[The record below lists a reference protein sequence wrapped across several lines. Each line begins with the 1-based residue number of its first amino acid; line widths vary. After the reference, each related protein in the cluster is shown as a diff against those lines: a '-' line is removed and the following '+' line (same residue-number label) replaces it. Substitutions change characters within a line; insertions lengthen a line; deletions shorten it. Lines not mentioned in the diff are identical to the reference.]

1 MATSEAPGHV
11 NLRMDSKTL
20 SVLIADDE
28 PTVLDALTTVLTRL
42 GYNVAGT
49 ARDGA
54 EAVELVRTTP
64 ADFLVLD
71 VSMPVMDG
79 LEAARVIVA
88 EKPLPIIISTGVTD
102 ELTIEAARLVPVQ
115 AFLTKPFRKEQLR
128 ASIAI
133 ALTQWEHQ
141 REAERKLQL
150 LLESANSPAASVPA
164 VPRVSEEAARQFG
177 LTRREYEVLCRIAEG
192 KSNAEIGEAIGAA
205 TRTVDK
211 HVEHIFDKLAV
222 KTRTAAVARA
232 LHMAA

>member
-1 MATSEAPGHV
+1 
-11 NLRMDSKTL
+11 MDPKTL

-28 PTVLDALTTVLTRL
+28 STVLEALTTVLTRL

-54 EAVELVRTTP
+54 EALELVRSTP
-64 ADFLVLD
+64 ADFIVLD
-71 VSMPVMDG
+71 ISMPVMDG
-79 LEAARVIVA
+79 IEAARAIVA

-102 ELTIEAARLVPVQ
+102 EVTIEAARQVPVQ

-141 REAERKLQL
+141 LEAERRLQS
-150 LLESANSPAASVPA
+150 LLESQGSAGVAA
-164 VPRVSEEAARQFG
+164 VPRISEEAARQFG
-177 LTRREYEVLCRIAEG
+177 LTRREFEVLCRIAEG

>member
-1 MATSEAPGHV
+1 
-11 NLRMDSKTL
+11 MDSKTL

-28 PTVLDALTTVLTRL
+28 TTVLEALTSVLTRL
-42 GYNVAGT
+42 GYHVAGT

-54 EAVELVRTTP
+54 EAVELVRKTP

-71 VSMPVMDG
+71 ISMPVMDG
-79 LEAARVIVA
+79 IEAARVIVA

-102 ELTIEAARLVPVQ
+102 ELTIEAARQVPVQ

-141 REAERKLQL
+141 LEAARKLQT
-150 LLESANSPAASVPA
+150 LLESASSSSANA
-164 VPRVSEEAARQFG
+164 VPRISEEAARQFG
-177 LTRREYEVLCRIAEG
+177 LTRREFEVLCRIAEG

>member
-1 MATSEAPGHV
+1 ME
-11 NLRMDSKTL
+11 SKTL

-28 PTVLDALTTVLTRL
+28 STVLDALTTVLTRL
-42 GYNVAGT
+42 GYKVVGT

-71 VSMPVMDG
+71 ISMPVMDG
-79 LEAARVIVA
+79 IEAARIIAA

-102 ELTIEAARLVPVQ
+102 DVTIEAARQIPVQ

-141 REAERKLQL
+141 LEAERRLQS
-150 LLESANSPAASVPA
+150 LLESGGGSGPPMI
-164 VPRVSEEAARQFG
+164 PRISEEAARQFG
-177 LTRREYEVLCRIAEG
+177 LTKREFEVLCKIAEG
-192 KSNAEIGEAIGAA
+192 KSNAEIGESIGAA

>member
-1 MATSEAPGHV
+1 
-11 NLRMDSKTL
+11 
-20 SVLIADDE
+20 
-28 PTVLDALTTVLTRL
+28 
-42 GYNVAGT
+42 
-49 ARDGA
+49 
-54 EAVELVRTTP
+54 
-64 ADFLVLD
+64 
-71 VSMPVMDG
+71 MPVMDG
-79 LEAARVIVA
+79 IEAARIIAA
-88 EKPLPIIISTGVTD
+88 EKPLPIIISTGITD
-102 ELTIEAARLVPVQ
+102 EVTIEAARRVPVQ

-141 REAERKLQL
+141 LEAERKLQS
-150 LLESANSPAASVPA
+150 LLEASSANS

-177 LTRREYEVLCRIAEG
+177 LTKREFEVLCRIAEG
-192 KSNAEIGEAIGAA
+192 KSNAEIGETIGAA

>member
-1 MATSEAPGHV
+1 
-11 NLRMDSKTL
+11 MDSKTL

-28 PTVLDALTTVLTRL
+28 STVLEALTTVLTRL
-42 GYNVAGT
+42 GYHVAGT

-54 EAVELVRTTP
+54 EAVELVRNTP

-71 VSMPVMDG
+71 ISMPVMDG
-79 LEAARVIVA
+79 IEAARVIVA

-102 ELTIEAARLVPVQ
+102 DVTIEAARQVPVQ

-141 REAERKLQL
+141 LEAERKLQS
-150 LLESANSPAASVPA
+150 LLESGSQNHAST
-164 VPRVSEEAARQFG
+164 VPRISEEAARQFG
-177 LTRREYEVLCRIAEG
+177 LTRREFEVLCRIAEG
-192 KSNAEIGEAIGAA
+192 KSNAEIGETIGAA

>member
-1 MATSEAPGHV
+1 MEP
-11 NLRMDSKTL
+11 KTL

-28 PTVLDALTTVLTRL
+28 ATVIEALTTVLTRL
-42 GYNVAGT
+42 GYQVVGT

-54 EAVELVRTTP
+54 EAVELVRKVP

-71 VSMPVMDG
+71 ISMPVMDG
-79 LEAARVIVA
+79 IEAARAIVA
-88 EKPLPIIISTGVTD
+88 EKALPIIISTGVTD
-102 ELTIEAARLVPVQ
+102 DLTIEAARQVPVQ
-115 AFLTKPFRKEQLR
+115 AFLTKPFGKEQLR

-141 REAERKLQL
+141 LESERKLQSL
-150 LLESANSPAASVPA
+150 LDSASSSGVSN
-164 VPRVSEEAARQFG
+164 VPRISEEAARQFG
-177 LTRREYEVLCRIAEG
+177 LTRREFEVLCRIAEG
-192 KSNAEIGEAIGAA
+192 KSNAEIGETIGAA

>member
-1 MATSEAPGHV
+1 
-11 NLRMDSKTL
+11 MDSKTL

-28 PTVLDALTTVLTRL
+28 TTVLEALTTVLTRL
-42 GYNVAGT
+42 GYNVVGT

-54 EAVELVRTTP
+54 EAVEMVRSTP

-71 VSMPVMDG
+71 ISMPVMDG
-79 LEAARVIVA
+79 IEAARVIAA

-102 ELTIEAARLVPVQ
+102 ELTIEAARQVPVQ

-141 REAERKLQL
+141 QEAERKLQSL
-150 LLESANSPAASVPA
+150 LDSGSSHETLA
-164 VPRVSEEAARQFG
+164 VPRISEEAARQFG

>member
-1 MATSEAPGHV
+1 
-11 NLRMDSKTL
+11 MDSKTL

-28 PTVLDALTTVLTRL
+28 TTVLEALTTVLTRL
-42 GYNVAGT
+42 GYNVVGT

-54 EAVELVRTTP
+54 EAVEMVRTIP

-71 VSMPVMDG
+71 ISMPVMDG
-79 LEAARVIVA
+79 IEAARVIVA
-88 EKPLPIIISTGVTD
+88 EKSIPIIISTGVTD
-102 ELTIEAARLVPVQ
+102 ELTIEAARQVPVQ

-141 REAERKLQL
+141 LEAERKLQSL
-150 LLESANSPAASVPA
+150 LDSGTSAAVNA
-164 VPRVSEEAARQFG
+164 VPRISEEAARQFG
-177 LTRREYEVLCRIAEG
+177 LTRREFEVLCRIAEG
-192 KSNAEIGEAIGAA
+192 KSNAEIGETIGAA

>member
-1 MATSEAPGHV
+1 VTALARAFHV
-11 NLRMDSKTL
+11 YLRMDSKTL

-28 PTVLDALTTVLTRL
+28 TTVLEALTTVLTRL

-54 EAVELVRTTP
+54 EAVELVRSTP

-71 VSMPVMDG
+71 ISMPVMDG
-79 LEAARVIVA
+79 IEAARVIVA

-102 ELTIEAARLVPVQ
+102 DVTIEAARQVPVQ

-141 REAERKLQL
+141 LEAERKLQS
-150 LLESANSPAASVPA
+150 LLESNTSAPA
-164 VPRVSEEAARQFG
+164 VPRISEEAARQFG
-177 LTRREYEVLCRIAEG
+177 LTRREFEVLCRIAEG
-192 KSNAEIGEAIGAA
+192 KSNAEIGETIGAA

>member
-1 MATSEAPGHV
+1 ME
-11 NLRMDSKTL
+11 SKTL

-28 PTVLDALTTVLTRL
+28 TTVLEALATVLTRL
-42 GYNVAGT
+42 GYLVAGT

-54 EAVELVRTTP
+54 EAVELVRSTP

-71 VSMPVMDG
+71 ISMPVMDG
-79 LEAARVIVA
+79 IEAARVIVA

-102 ELTIEAARLVPVQ
+102 EVTIEAARQVPVQ

-141 REAERKLQL
+141 REAERKLQS
-150 LLESANSPAASVPA
+150 LLESGSASSGSVP
-164 VPRVSEEAARQFG
+164 RISEEAARQFG
-177 LTRREYEVLCRIAEG
+177 LTRREFEVLCRIAEG
-192 KSNAEIGEAIGAA
+192 KSNAEIGETIGAA

>member
-1 MATSEAPGHV
+1 
-11 NLRMDSKTL
+11 MDSKIL

-28 PTVLDALTTVLTRL
+28 STVLDALTSVLTRL
-42 GYNVAGT
+42 GYHVAGT

-54 EAVELVRTTP
+54 EAVELVRNTP
-64 ADFLVLD
+64 ADFIVLD
-71 VSMPVMDG
+71 ISMPVMDG
-79 LEAARVIVA
+79 IEAARVIAA
-88 EKPLPIIISTGVTD
+88 EKPIPIIISTGITD
-102 ELTIEAARLVPVQ
+102 EPTIEAARQIPVQ

-141 REAERKLQL
+141 LEAERRLKS
-150 LLESANSPAASVPA
+150 LLESNSALNAHA
-164 VPRVSEEAARQFG
+164 VPRISEEAARQFG
-177 LTRREYEVLCRIAEG
+177 LTRREFEVLCRIAEG
-192 KSNAEIGEAIGAA
+192 KSNAEIGETIGAA

>member
-1 MATSEAPGHV
+1 
-11 NLRMDSKTL
+11 
-20 SVLIADDE
+20 
-28 PTVLDALTTVLTRL
+28 
-42 GYNVAGT
+42 
-49 ARDGA
+49 
-54 EAVELVRTTP
+54 
-64 ADFLVLD
+64 
-71 VSMPVMDG
+71 MPVMDG
-79 LEAARVIVA
+79 IEAARVIVA
-88 EKPLPIIISTGVTD
+88 EKPLPIIISTGITD
-102 ELTIEAARLVPVQ
+102 DLTIEAARQVPVQ

-141 REAERKLQL
+141 LEAERKLQS
-150 LLESANSPAASVPA
+150 LLEASSSSSAMA
-164 VPRVSEEAARQFG
+164 VPRISEEAARQFG

-192 KSNAEIGEAIGAA
+192 KSNAEIGETIGAA

>member
-1 MATSEAPGHV
+1 MD
-11 NLRMDSKTL
+11 DSKTL

-28 PTVLDALTTVLTRL
+28 ATVLEALTTVLTRL
-42 GYNVAGT
+42 GYRVAGT

-54 EAVELVRTTP
+54 EAVEMVRTIP

-71 VSMPVMDG
+71 ISMPVMDG
-79 LEAARVIVA
+79 IEAARLIVA
-88 EKPLPIIISTGVTD
+88 EKPIPIIISTGVTD
-102 ELTIEAARLVPVQ
+102 ELTIEAARQVPVQ

-141 REAERKLQL
+141 QEAERKLQSL
-150 LLESANSPAASVPA
+150 LDSSSSATTAMA
-164 VPRVSEEAARQFG
+164 VPRISEEAARQFG

-192 KSNAEIGEAIGAA
+192 KSNAEIGETIGAA

>member
-1 MATSEAPGHV
+1 
-11 NLRMDSKTL
+11 MDSKTL

-28 PTVLDALTTVLTRL
+28 TTVLEALTTVLTRL

-54 EAVELVRTTP
+54 EALELVRSTP
-64 ADFLVLD
+64 ADFIVLD
-71 VSMPVMDG
+71 ISMPVMDG
-79 LEAARVIVA
+79 IEAARAIVA

-102 ELTIEAARLVPVQ
+102 EVTIEAARQVPVQ

-141 REAERKLQL
+141 LEAERRLQS
-150 LLESANSPAASVPA
+150 LLELQSSAGISA

-177 LTRREYEVLCRIAEG
+177 LTRREFEVLCRIAEG

>member
-1 MATSEAPGHV
+1 
-11 NLRMDSKTL
+11 MDAKTL

-28 PTVLDALTTVLTRL
+28 TTVLDALTTVLTRL
-42 GYNVAGT
+42 GYHVAGT

-54 EAVELVRTTP
+54 EAVELVRSTP

-71 VSMPVMDG
+71 ISMPVMDG
-79 LEAARVIVA
+79 IEAARVIVA
-88 EKPLPIIISTGVTD
+88 EKPLPIIISTAVTD
-102 ELTIEAARLVPVQ
+102 DVTIEAARQIPVQ

-141 REAERKLQL
+141 LEAQRRLQS
-150 LLESANSPAASVPA
+150 LLESSSSSSANA
-164 VPRVSEEAARQFG
+164 VPRISEEAARQFG
-177 LTRREYEVLCRIAEG
+177 LTRREFEVLCRIAEG

>member
-1 MATSEAPGHV
+1 
-11 NLRMDSKTL
+11 MDPKTL

-28 PTVLDALTTVLTRL
+28 TVVLDALTTVLTRL
-42 GYNVAGT
+42 GYHVAGT

-54 EAVELVRTTP
+54 EAVELVRNTP

-71 VSMPVMDG
+71 ISMPVMDG
-79 LEAARVIVA
+79 LEAARIIVA

-102 ELTIEAARLVPVQ
+102 DVTIEAARLVPVQ

-141 REAERKLQL
+141 LEAERKLQS
-150 LLESANSPAASVPA
+150 LLESSNASA
-164 VPRVSEEAARQFG
+164 GGVPRVSEEAARQFG
-177 LTRREYEVLCRIAEG
+177 LTRREFEVLCRIAEG
-192 KSNAEIGEAIGAA
+192 KSNAEIGETIGAA

-232 LHMAA
+232 LHLAA

>member
-1 MATSEAPGHV
+1 MEP
-11 NLRMDSKTL
+11 KTL

-28 PTVLDALTTVLTRL
+28 TTVLEALTTVLTRL
-42 GYNVAGT
+42 GYHVAGT

-54 EAVELVRTTP
+54 EAVELVRRIP

-71 VSMPVMDG
+71 ISMPVMDG
-79 LEAARVIVA
+79 IEAARAIVA
-88 EKPLPIIISTGVTD
+88 EHPLPIIISTGVTD
-102 ELTIEAARLVPVQ
+102 DLTIEAARQVPVQ
-115 AFLTKPFRKEQLR
+115 AFLTKPFGKEQLR

-141 REAERKLQL
+141 LEAERKLRSL
-150 LLESANSPAASVPA
+150 LDSGTSAAVNA
-164 VPRVSEEAARQFG
+164 VPRISEEAARQFG
-177 LTRREYEVLCRIAEG
+177 LTRREFEVLCRIAEG
-192 KSNAEIGEAIGAA
+192 KSNAEIGEVIGAA

>member
-1 MATSEAPGHV
+1 
-11 NLRMDSKTL
+11 MDSKTL

-28 PTVLDALTTVLTRL
+28 TTVLEALTTVLTRL

-54 EAVELVRTTP
+54 EAVELVRNTP

-71 VSMPVMDG
+71 ISMPVMDG
-79 LEAARVIVA
+79 IEAARVIVA

-102 ELTIEAARLVPVQ
+102 ELTIEAARQVPVQ

-141 REAERKLQL
+141 REAERKLQS
-150 LLESANSPAASVPA
+150 LLESGSSSSVAA
-164 VPRVSEEAARQFG
+164 VPRISEEAARQFG
-177 LTRREYEVLCRIAEG
+177 LTRREFEVLCRIAEG
-192 KSNAEIGEAIGAA
+192 KSNAEIGETIGAA

>member
-1 MATSEAPGHV
+1 M
-11 NLRMDSKTL
+11 
-20 SVLIADDE
+20 
-28 PTVLDALTTVLTRL
+28 TTVLTRL

-54 EAVELVRTTP
+54 EAVELVRSTP

-71 VSMPVMDG
+71 ISMPVMDG
-79 LEAARVIVA
+79 IEAARVIVA

-102 ELTIEAARLVPVQ
+102 DVTIEAARQVPVQ
-115 AFLTKPFRKEQLR
+115 AFLTKPFRKELLR

-141 REAERKLQL
+141 LEAERKLQS
-150 LLESANSPAASVPA
+150 LLESNTSAPA
-164 VPRVSEEAARQFG
+164 VPRISEEAARQFG
-177 LTRREYEVLCRIAEG
+177 LTRREFEVLCRIAEG
-192 KSNAEIGEAIGAA
+192 KSNAEIGETIGAA

>member
-1 MATSEAPGHV
+1 ME
-11 NLRMDSKTL
+11 SKTL
-20 SVLIADDE
+20 SVLIADDD
-28 PTVLDALTTVLTRL
+28 PTVLEALATVLTRL
-42 GYNVAGT
+42 GYHVAGT

-54 EAVELVRTTP
+54 EVVELVRSTP

-71 VSMPVMDG
+71 ISMPVMDG
-79 LEAARVIVA
+79 IEAARVIAA
-88 EKPLPIIISTGVTD
+88 EKPLPIIISTGITD
-102 ELTIEAARLVPVQ
+102 DLTIEAARRVPVQ

-141 REAERKLQL
+141 LEAARKLQSL
-150 LLESANSPAASVPA
+150 LDSNSASANS
-164 VPRVSEEAARQFG
+164 VPRISEEAARQFG
-177 LTRREYEVLCRIAEG
+177 LTKREFEVLCRIAEG

>member
-1 MATSEAPGHV
+1 
-11 NLRMDSKTL
+11 MDSKKL
-20 SVLIADDE
+20 AVLIADDE
-28 PTVLDALTTVLTRL
+28 ATVLEALTTVLTRL
-42 GYNVAGT
+42 GYTVAGT

-54 EAVELVRTTP
+54 EAVELVRSTP

-71 VSMPVMDG
+71 ISMPVMDG
-79 LEAARVIVA
+79 IEAARVIVA

-102 ELTIEAARLVPVQ
+102 EVTIEAAHKVPVQ

-141 REAERKLQL
+141 LEAERRLQS
-150 LLESANSPAASVPA
+150 LLESRSSASTPT
-164 VPRVSEEAARQFG
+164 VPRISEEAARQFG
-177 LTRREYEVLCRIAEG
+177 LTKREYEVLCRIAEG

>member
-1 MATSEAPGHV
+1 
-11 NLRMDSKTL
+11 MDSKTL

-28 PTVLDALTTVLTRL
+28 ITVLEALASVLTRL
-42 GYNVAGT
+42 GYQVVGT
-49 ARDGA
+49 ARDGQ
-54 EAVELVRTTP
+54 EAVDLVRSTP

-71 VSMPVMDG
+71 ISMPVMDG
-79 LEAARVIVA
+79 IEAARIISA

-102 ELTIEAARLVPVQ
+102 DLTIEAARQVPVQ

-141 REAERKLQL
+141 QEAERKLQS
-150 LLESANSPAASVPA
+150 LLEAGAPSVP
-164 VPRVSEEAARQFG
+164 RISEEAARQFG
-177 LTRREYEVLCRIAEG
+177 LTQREYEVLCRLAEG
-192 KSNAEIGEAIGAA
+192 KSNAEIGESIGAA

-232 LHMAA
+232 LHLAA

>member
-1 MATSEAPGHV
+1 
-11 NLRMDSKTL
+11 MDPKTL

-28 PTVLDALTTVLTRL
+28 TTVLEALSTVLTRL
-42 GYNVAGT
+42 GYHVAGT

-54 EAVELVRTTP
+54 EVVELVRSTP

-71 VSMPVMDG
+71 ISMPVMDG
-79 LEAARVIVA
+79 IEAARIIVA

-102 ELTIEAARLVPVQ
+102 DVTIEAARQVPVQ

-141 REAERKLQL
+141 LEAERKLQS
-150 LLESANSPAASVPA
+150 LLESGSASA
-164 VPRVSEEAARQFG
+164 GGVPRISEEAARQFG

-192 KSNAEIGEAIGAA
+192 KSNAEIGETIGAA

>member
-1 MATSEAPGHV
+1 
-11 NLRMDSKTL
+11 MDSKTL

-28 PTVLDALTTVLTRL
+28 TTVLEALTTVLTRL

-54 EAVELVRTTP
+54 EAVELVRSTP

-71 VSMPVMDG
+71 ISMPVMDG
-79 LEAARVIVA
+79 IEAARVIVA

-102 ELTIEAARLVPVQ
+102 DVTIEAARQVPVQ

-141 REAERKLQL
+141 LEAERKLQS
-150 LLESANSPAASVPA
+150 LLESNTSVPA
-164 VPRVSEEAARQFG
+164 VPRISEEAARQFG
-177 LTRREYEVLCRIAEG
+177 LTRREFEVLCRIAEG
-192 KSNAEIGEAIGAA
+192 KSNAEIGETIGAA

>member
-1 MATSEAPGHV
+1 MTALEEVCSV
-11 NLRMDSKTL
+11 NLRMESKTL

-28 PTVLDALTTVLTRL
+28 TTVLEALATVLTRL
-42 GYNVAGT
+42 GYLVAGT

-54 EAVELVRTTP
+54 EAVELVRSTP

-71 VSMPVMDG
+71 ISMPVMDG
-79 LEAARVIVA
+79 IEAARVIVA

-102 ELTIEAARLVPVQ
+102 EVTIEAARQVPVQ

-141 REAERKLQL
+141 REAERKLQS
-150 LLESANSPAASVPA
+150 LLESGSASSGSVP
-164 VPRVSEEAARQFG
+164 RISEEAARQFG
-177 LTRREYEVLCRIAEG
+177 LTRREFEVLCRIAEG
-192 KSNAEIGEAIGAA
+192 KSNAEIGETIGAA

>member
-1 MATSEAPGHV
+1 ME
-11 NLRMDSKTL
+11 SKPL

-28 PTVLDALTTVLTRL
+28 LTVLESLKAVLTRL
-42 GYNVAGT
+42 GYHVAGT
-49 ARDGA
+49 ARDGG
-54 EAVELVRTTP
+54 EVVELVRSTP

-71 VSMPVMDG
+71 ISMPVMDG
-79 LEAARVIVA
+79 IEAARVIVA

-102 ELTIEAARLVPVQ
+102 EVTIEAARQVPVQ

-141 REAERKLQL
+141 REAERKLQS
-150 LLESANSPAASVPA
+150 LLEAAAPSANNAPR
-164 VPRVSEEAARQFG
+164 VPRISEEAARQFG
-177 LTRREYEVLCRIAEG
+177 LTRREFEVLCRIAEG

>member
-1 MATSEAPGHV
+1 
-11 NLRMDSKTL
+11 MDSKTL

-28 PTVLDALTTVLTRL
+28 TTVLEALTTVLTRL

-54 EAVELVRTTP
+54 EALELVRSTP
-64 ADFLVLD
+64 ADFIVLD
-71 VSMPVMDG
+71 ISMPVMDG
-79 LEAARVIVA
+79 IE
-88 EKPLPIIISTGVTD
+88 PLPIIISTGVTD
-102 ELTIEAARLVPVQ
+102 EVTIEAARQVPVQ

-141 REAERKLQL
+141 LEAERRLQS
-150 LLESANSPAASVPA
+150 LLELQSSAGISA

-177 LTRREYEVLCRIAEG
+177 LTRREFEVLCRIAEG

>member
-1 MATSEAPGHV
+1 MHDWYVKT
-11 NLRMDSKTL
+11 RMDPKPL
-20 SVLIADDE
+20 SALIADDE
-28 PTVLDALTTVLTRL
+28 ATVLDALKSVLTRL
-42 GYNVAGT
+42 GYHVAGT

-54 EAVELVRTTP
+54 EVVELVRTTP

-71 VSMPVMDG
+71 ISMPVMDG
-79 LEAARVIVA
+79 IEAARLIVA

-102 ELTIEAARLVPVQ
+102 DVTIEAARRIPVQ
-115 AFLTKPFRKEQLR
+115 AFLAKPFRKEQLR

-141 REAERKLQL
+141 REAERKLQS
-150 LLESANSPAASVPA
+150 LLESGSSASTASAAA
-164 VPRVSEEAARQFG
+164 VPRISEEAARQFG
-177 LTRREYEVLCRIAEG
+177 LTRREFEVLCRIAEG
-192 KSNAEIGEAIGAA
+192 KSNAEIGETIGAA

>member
-1 MATSEAPGHV
+1 
-11 NLRMDSKTL
+11 MDESKKL

-28 PTVLDALTTVLTRL
+28 TTVLEALTTVLTRL
-42 GYNVAGT
+42 GYHVAGT

-54 EAVELVRTTP
+54 EAVEMVRNIP

-71 VSMPVMDG
+71 ISMPVMDG
-79 LEAARVIVA
+79 IEAARVIVA

-102 ELTIEAARLVPVQ
+102 ELTIEAARQVPVQ

-141 REAERKLQL
+141 LEAERKLQS
-150 LLESANSPAASVPA
+150 LLESGSSAAMLN
-164 VPRVSEEAARQFG
+164 VPRISEEAARQFG

>member
-1 MATSEAPGHV
+1 
-11 NLRMDSKTL
+11 MDSKTL

-28 PTVLDALTTVLTRL
+28 TVVLDALTTVLTRL
-42 GYNVAGT
+42 GYHVAGT

-54 EAVELVRTTP
+54 EAVELVRNTP

-71 VSMPVMDG
+71 ISMPVMDG
-79 LEAARVIVA
+79 LEAARIIVA

-102 ELTIEAARLVPVQ
+102 DVTIEAARQVPVQ

-141 REAERKLQL
+141 LEAERKLQS
-150 LLESANSPAASVPA
+150 LLESGSAAA
-164 VPRVSEEAARQFG
+164 GGVPRISEEAARQFG
-177 LTRREYEVLCRIAEG
+177 LTRREFEVLCRIAEG

>member
-1 MATSEAPGHV
+1 
-11 NLRMDSKTL
+11 MDSKTL

-28 PTVLDALTTVLTRL
+28 TTVLEALSTVLTRL
-42 GYNVAGT
+42 GYHVAGT

-54 EAVELVRTTP
+54 EVVELVRTTP

-71 VSMPVMDG
+71 ISMPVMDG
-79 LEAARVIVA
+79 IEAARIITA

-102 ELTIEAARLVPVQ
+102 DVTIEAARRVPVQ

-141 REAERKLQL
+141 LEAARKLQS
-150 LLESANSPAASVPA
+150 LLEANPPAGGTSVP
-164 VPRVSEEAARQFG
+164 RISEEAARQFG
-177 LTRREYEVLCRIAEG
+177 LTPREFEVLSRIAEG
-192 KSNAEIGEAIGAA
+192 KSNAEIGETIGAA

-232 LHMAA
+232 LYMAA

>member
-1 MATSEAPGHV
+1 ME
-11 NLRMDSKTL
+11 SKTL

-28 PTVLDALTTVLTRL
+28 TTVLEALSTVLTRL
-42 GYNVAGT
+42 GYHVAGT

-54 EAVELVRTTP
+54 EAVELVRSTP

-71 VSMPVMDG
+71 ISMPVMDG
-79 LEAARVIVA
+79 LEAARVIAA

-102 ELTIEAARLVPVQ
+102 DLTIEAARQVPVQ

-141 REAERKLQL
+141 LEAERKLQS
-150 LLESANSPAASVPA
+150 LLESASTASSA
-164 VPRVSEEAARQFG
+164 SNVPRVSEEAARQFG
-177 LTRREYEVLCRIAEG
+177 LTRREFEVLCRIAEG

>member
-1 MATSEAPGHV
+1 
-11 NLRMDSKTL
+11 MDSKTL

-28 PTVLDALTTVLTRL
+28 TTVLEALTTVLTRL
-42 GYNVAGT
+42 GYNVVGT

-54 EAVELVRTTP
+54 EAVEMVRSTP

-71 VSMPVMDG
+71 ISMPVMDG
-79 LEAARVIVA
+79 IEAARVIAA

-102 ELTIEAARLVPVQ
+102 ELTIEAARQVPVQ

-141 REAERKLQL
+141 REAERKLQS
-150 LLESANSPAASVPA
+150 LLENGAAAAQA
-164 VPRVSEEAARQFG
+164 VPRISEEAARQFG

-192 KSNAEIGEAIGAA
+192 KSNAEIGEVIGAA

>member
-1 MATSEAPGHV
+1 MEPKA
-11 NLRMDSKTL
+11 L

-28 PTVLDALTTVLTRL
+28 TTVLEALTTVLTRL
-42 GYNVAGT
+42 GYQVVGT

-54 EAVELVRTTP
+54 EAVELVRKVP

-71 VSMPVMDG
+71 ISMPVMDG
-79 LEAARVIVA
+79 IEAARAIVA
-88 EKPLPIIISTGVTD
+88 EKPLPIIISTGITD
-102 ELTIEAARLVPVQ
+102 DLTIEAARQVPVQ
-115 AFLTKPFRKEQLR
+115 AFLTKPFGKEQLR

-141 REAERKLQL
+141 LEAERRLQS
-150 LLESANSPAASVPA
+150 LLESASSGVSA
-164 VPRVSEEAARQFG
+164 VPRISEEAARQFG

-192 KSNAEIGEAIGAA
+192 KSNAEIGETIGAA

>member
-1 MATSEAPGHV
+1 
-11 NLRMDSKTL
+11 MDSKTL

-28 PTVLDALTTVLTRL
+28 STVLEALTTVLTRL
-42 GYNVAGT
+42 GYHVAGT

-54 EAVELVRTTP
+54 EAVELVRNTP

-71 VSMPVMDG
+71 ISMPVMDG
-79 LEAARVIVA
+79 IEAARRIVA
-88 EKPLPIIISTGVTD
+88 EKPLPIIISTGITD
-102 ELTIEAARLVPVQ
+102 DVTIEAARRVPVQ

-141 REAERKLQL
+141 LEAERKLQSL
-150 LLESANSPAASVPA
+150 LDSGSTVAA
-164 VPRVSEEAARQFG
+164 VPRISEEAARQFG
-177 LTRREYEVLCRIAEG
+177 LTRREFEVLCRIAEG
-192 KSNAEIGEAIGAA
+192 KSNAEIGETIGAA

>member
-1 MATSEAPGHV
+1 
-11 NLRMDSKTL
+11 MDEKTL

-28 PTVLDALTTVLTRL
+28 TTVLEALTTVLTRL

-54 EAVELVRTTP
+54 EAVEMVRKTP

-71 VSMPVMDG
+71 ISMPVMDG
-79 LEAARVIVA
+79 IEAARVIAA
-88 EKPLPIIISTGVTD
+88 EKPLPIIISTGITD
-102 ELTIEAARLVPVQ
+102 DVTIEAARQVPVQ

-141 REAERKLQL
+141 LEAARKLQS
-150 LLESANSPAASVPA
+150 LLESGASTANA
-164 VPRVSEEAARQFG
+164 VPRISEEAARQFG
-177 LTRREYEVLCRIAEG
+177 LTRREFEVLCRIAEG
-192 KSNAEIGEAIGAA
+192 KSNAEIGETIGAA

>member
-1 MATSEAPGHV
+1 
-11 NLRMDSKTL
+11 MDSKTL

-28 PTVLDALTTVLTRL
+28 TTVLESLITVLTRL
-42 GYNVAGT
+42 GYHVAGT

-54 EAVELVRTTP
+54 EAVELVRKTP
-64 ADFLVLD
+64 ADFIVLD
-71 VSMPVMDG
+71 ISMPVMDG
-79 LEAARVIVA
+79 IEAARVIAA
-88 EKPLPIIISTGVTD
+88 EKSLPIIISTGVTD
-102 ELTIEAARLVPVQ
+102 DVTIEAARQIPVQ

-141 REAERKLQL
+141 LEAARRLQS
-150 LLESANSPAASVPA
+150 LLESGSSSANS
-164 VPRVSEEAARQFG
+164 VPRISEEAARQFG
-177 LTRREYEVLCRIAEG
+177 LTKREFEVLCRIAEG
-192 KSNAEIGEAIGAA
+192 KSNAEIGETIGAA